1 VAAGYGRIALIRVRQ
16 GARDDA
22 LNALRQGQE
31 IIAQLMRRS
40 RDNATLPGDL
50 AWFDQMIKDNEAL
63 I

>member
-1 VAAGYGRIALIRVRQ
+1 
-16 GARDDA
+16 
-22 LNALRQGQE
+22 LRQGQE